1 MSLHGIFLKV
11 LLKICQYVLWFMGEY
26 EHKWFNIILPLLK
39 DRFKKHALIIF
50 NIYIYSILNFPLN
63 ILNLQYLAN
72 VRLKWWFAWLCPAL
86 CGSGL
91 NYSKSA
97 LQGCKPSLKSV
108 LWQMTNAIQINNV
121 INTRLCLCLLRQ
133 YLQLRLHV
141 ESRVRELLIKTQPS
155 QHVNMNYWPLSGWF
169 RTMILLCASRTFALV
184 LVGLRKQENITF
196 RKGTHH
202 HLVVTVWTAVWI

>member
-1 MSLHGIFLKV
+1 MIVWSDGS
-11 LLKICQYVLWFMGEY
+11 
-26 EHKWFNIILPLLK
+26 P
-39 DRFKKHALIIF
+39 D
-50 NIYIYSILNFPLN
+50 
-63 ILNLQYLAN
+63 
-72 VRLKWWFAWLCPAL
+72 LCPAS

-108 LWQMTNAIQINNV
+108 LWQMTNAVQINNV
-121 INTRLCLCLLRQ
+121 INTRICSDNTCSYGCMWRA
-133 YLQLRLHV
+133 
-141 ESRVRELLIKTQPS
+141 ESELLIKTQPS

-169 RTMILLCASRTFALV
+169 RTMILLCASRTFDLA
-184 LVGLRKQENITF
+184 LVGLCKQENRTF